1 VAVAADQSPRRPMHP
16 LHAILLAATIPLFLG
31 ALLSDVAYAQ
41 TYEIQWTNFASWLL
55 AGGLVIAAVALVCAI
70 VDLCRAD
77 RRSARLLIYTL
88 LLAIVWVL
96 GFIDAL
102 VHGKDAWAAMPAGLV
117 LSLIVTVLAC
127 TAKWIVLAGLPFS
140 APRSAELS

>member
-1 VAVAADQSPRRPMHP
+1 VAVAADHSPRRPLHP

-31 ALLSDVAYAQ
+31 ALLSDIAYAR
-41 TYEIQWTNFASWLL
+41 TYEVQWTDFASWLI
-55 AGGLVIAAVALVCAI
+55 AGGLVIAAIALVFAL
-70 VDLCRAD
+70 VELFRASH
-77 RRSARLLIYTL
+77 RSARLIVYIV
-88 LLAIVWVL
+88 LLALAWVL